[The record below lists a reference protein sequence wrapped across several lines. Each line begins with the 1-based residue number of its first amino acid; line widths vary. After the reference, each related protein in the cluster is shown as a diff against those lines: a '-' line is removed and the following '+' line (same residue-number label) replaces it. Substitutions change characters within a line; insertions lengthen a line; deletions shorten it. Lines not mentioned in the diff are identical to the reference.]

1 MSGALLEHGPDEH
14 KRHPSGQV
22 LEVRVAAIDAL
33 FAEFYA
39 GPVET
44 RPLAENLRIYLL
56 DSWEDAPIKPET
68 LIIHA
73 PSHERADTDE
83 RAVRAAFRADLHSY
97 SGPYRQAAG
106 ISHRERVSAWIGL
119 LILLASIAIST
130 ALEQLTDNVIVAGV
144 SQGIVVVGWVA
155 LWAPAQRFA
164 VDILPH
170 WVARGSY
177 AKLADL
183 KVRFAWDRASTYPS
197 EAEAIEAE

>member
-1 MSGALLEHGPDEH
+1 LE
-14 KRHPSGQV
+14 
-22 LEVRVAAIDAL
+22 LRVSSIDAL

-39 GPVET
+39 GPVES
-44 RPLAENLRIYLL
+44 RPLAENLRIHLL
-56 DSWEDAPIKPET
+56 DLWEDAPTKPEA

-73 PSHERADTDE
+73 PSQERADTDE
-83 RAVRAAFRADLHSY
+83 RAVRAAFRADLQSY
-97 SGPYRQAAG
+97 SGPYRLAAG

-119 LILLASIAIST
+119 LILLGSIALST
-130 ALEQLTDNVIVAGV
+130 ALEQLTDNVIVAGIA
-144 SQGIVVVGWVA
+144 QGIVVVGWVA

-170 WVARGSY
+170 WVARPSY

-197 EAEAIEAE
+197 EAEALEAD